1 MLSICLKKKVAAFA
15 GSKFAVSVDC
25 CSNGLFLS
33 MKYLQSINELEKVE
47 SIITIPKM
55 TYVSA
60 PMQIIHAGNK
70 VECEDLEWSECI
82 N

>member
-1 MLSICLKKKVAAFA
+1 MFEKKVAAFA
-15 GSKFAVSVDC
+15 SKFAVSVDC

-33 MKYLQSINELEKVE
+33 MKYLQSINELEKE

-60 PMQIIHAGNK
+60 PMQIIRMLVIK
-70 VECEDLEWSECI
+70 LSVRT
-82 N
+82 

>member
-1 MLSICLKKKVAAFA
+1 MFEKKVAAFA

-33 MKYLQSINELEKVE
+33 MKYLQSINELEKE

-55 TYVSA
+55 TYVSTYA
-60 PMQIIHAGNK
+60 NHTYAGNK

>member
-1 MLSICLKKKVAAFA
+1 VAAF

-33 MKYLQSINELEKVE
+33 KYLQSINELEKE
-47 SIITIPKM
+47 SIMIPKM

-70 VECEDLEWSECI
+70 VECEDLEWSGVSI
-82 N
+82 KTN